1 MQQEVE
7 ETQVDEE
14 PLATQNLHTS
24 AVHAPVPSTDPSST
38 GPSENPSANHSS
50 SAVQASPALSGQ
62 PVANQNTSAVQA
74 STAVTGSGVMA
85 PPTYVPAKVT
95 PSEPA
100 APQTG
105 DPVGSMIEQLSVLQK
120 QLSSGDV
127 SMDYVRNILLT
138 RANTPDFA
146 LLAQA
151 FSQNSG
157 SGPATPNPI
166 PAVVK
171 CTDVEMKD
179 VPPENEKSADKT
191 TGDNPQPEDE
201 KSADK
206 TTGDNPKPEDEKS
219 ADKTTG
225 DNPKPEDEKSA
236 DKTTGDNP
244 KPEDE
249 KSADPNQKYI
259 DQAKKMAAM
268 TEQEVQDHANVF
280 IILII
285 H

>member
-1 MQQEVE
+1 
-7 ETQVDEE
+7 
-14 PLATQNLHTS
+14 
-24 AVHAPVPSTDPSST
+24 
-38 GPSENPSANHSS
+38 
-50 SAVQASPALSGQ
+50 
-62 PVANQNTSAVQA
+62 
-74 STAVTGSGVMA
+74 
-85 PPTYVPAKVT
+85 
-95 PSEPA
+95 
-100 APQTG
+100 
-105 DPVGSMIEQLSVLQK
+105 MIEQLSVLQK

-157 SGPATPNPI
+157 SGPATLNPI

-236 DKTTGDNP
+236 D
-244 KPEDE
+244 
-249 KSADPNQKYI
+249 PNQKYI